1 MLQKGATRKDFFI
14 MPDYQKMY
22 AALVGQVDQ
31 VLTAMEKMQ
40 GTRGELLWV
49 QMALTR
55 ALEEGEETFIR
66 EAGEEDLADDGAWDT
81 EE

>member
-1 MLQKGATRKDFFI
+1 
-14 MPDYQKMY
+14 MPNYQKMY
-22 AALVGQVDQ
+22 ATLVGRVDRI
-31 VLTAMEKMQ
+31 LTDMEKMQ
-40 GTRGELLWV
+40 GTREELMWV
-49 QMALTR
+49 RVLLTR